1 MRQVTMEELAKEK
14 PWEKLE
20 EVLKN
25 FGYEEDPRRMRA
37 VPLKEYF
44 KLSLRRQETYHDLLL
59 PEETLASRLKE
70 REHPLQESVRECFI
84 LEKCRFSDLHKATM
98 EVTVIVKVIRMIYE
112 KDAEGTRSTAAAMV
126 TETGSVFSIMLNED

>member
-14 PWEKLE
+14 PWEELA

-25 FGYEEDPRRMRA
+25 FGYEEDPRRMHA

-44 KLSLRRQETYHDLLL
+44 KLSLRRQETYHDLLF

-70 REHPLQESVRECFI
+70 REHPLQESVRGCSSWG
-84 LEKCRFSDLHKATM
+84 CRLSDWRTARM
-98 EVTVIVKVIRMIYE
+98 EVTVIVEVIRMI
-112 KDAEGTRSTAAAMV
+112 
-126 TETGSVFSIMLNED
+126 